1 MTVVKHLACGGL
13 WLLASLAA
21 AEPLIK
27 PTAIDWLLDCP
38 LPSADRLAAD
48 VVERT
53 QCGSVS
59 VPRDYAAPRQGTL
72 RLYVTRVGARQPLS
86 RQGVIFV
93 HAGLPPPKNGVGTFA
108 LQLASRWSANATQAY
123 RSLLERYDVVELS
136 ARALDQTTQVEYAA
150 RDMEYVRDQLGDAQ
164 LYYLGNADATRLGNR
179 YAVLFPERVARMVLI
194 NADADDIGTP
204 LVDLLRLKDPAK
216 ADAGSCVYRWVGEFL
231 AYGKQPPSFTRCLP
245 MSDWP

>member
-164 LYYLGNADATRLGNR
+164 LYYLGNADA
-179 YAVLFPERVARMVLI
+179 
-194 NADADDIGTP
+194 DDIGTP

>member
-1 MTVVKHLACGGL
+1 M
-13 WLLASLAA
+13 
-21 AEPLIK
+21 
-27 PTAIDWLLDCP
+27 LDCP

-164 LYYLGNADATRLGNR
+164 LYYLGNADA
-179 YAVLFPERVARMVLI
+179 
-194 NADADDIGTP
+194 DDIGTP